1 MDVLKLLEYLE
12 EIIDTSS
19 KVPVTGKILVNK
31 KEVSKVIDEIIS
43 SLPEQLKKAQWIIDE
58 KDRILSEALK
68 ETEKMRQRNQN
79 EILKEIQTHDITKE
93 ATREADKII
102 AEANK
107 KAREIML
114 GSREYASDVL
124 ADLDSEVDRRS
135 QIMLSNIQ
143 NEMEKFLEGYKAKVQ
158 TSKDTIKAN
167 TKELKKI

>member
-31 KEVSKVIDEIIS
+31 KEVSKVIDEIVS

-68 ETEKMRQRNQN
+68 ETEKMRQKNQN

-93 ATREADKII
+93 ASREADKII
-102 AEANK
+102 IEANK

-124 ADLDSEVDRRS
+124 AGLDSEVDRRS

-158 TSKDTIKAN
+158 TSKDTIKENA
-167 TKELKKI
+167 KELKKI